1 MAYMNQEKKAKI
13 AAALKK
19 VMPKETTIFSPSLAL
34 AIWSGLRGSA
44 RLARPSV
51 RSSRSPNHHRATGA
65 NSQRRLVLA
74 RSYRPNMLH
83 G

>member
-44 RLARPSV
+44 RLQH
-51 RSSRSPNHHRATGA
+51 SSPAQDA
-65 NSQRRLVLA
+65 A
-74 RSYRPNMLH
+74 RSHAPGTH
-83 G
+83 CVTPSPATI